1 MELTLFMKENGPL
14 SKSIS
19 LDPQTGEPVSDS
31 SECYLSSGYAAR
43 LPLANVHELADVL
56 ANCPSEAALAL
67 GSLVS
72 TVVPAPGQRTVGVV
86 TARRLA
92 KLQAGVATS
101 VIARTLDFLEFRP
114 GEPGFM
120 LIDLD
125 FKGMPPE
132 VAARIEAAGGAWQ
145 AITAA
150 IPGLAKAGRVTRLST
165 SAGLSDSTTGRTF
178 PASGGMHNYLHVT
191 DAADIPRALQNAYD
205 RLWLADLGWARV
217 SNSGSV
223 LLRTPIDAMV
233 GSPERLVFEG
243 APVLVPPLVQD
254 AAARM
259 PQVVD
264 GPAIDTRLVL
274 PPLTESERQ
283 TVNIAQ
289 AEARQAVATEAAAKR
304 YAADKRLAE
313 ALVAATGMP
322 LANAIERV
330 GRRHHGELMP
340 EAELV
345 FDDPAIGTITVAA
358 VMAEPASFV
367 GETLA
372 DPLEGLA
379 YGRCKA
385 KVMRGHAGEIIIHS
399 FVHGGS
405 TWRLFHDEK
414 SLAAFVGELPPER
427 FLTGFADAMQD
438 LMADE
443 AAVERLRQMAVE
455 RTGGKARPVNNA
467 LKKAAAARQAAKAAA
482 ARAAG
487 EAETDRAIM
496 PAPFPDSE
504 RRKTVLPIDRVLGK
518 DRSARRILRG
528 RNGRLVTVRKESQ
541 MPHYGLAD
549 EDDLDEN
556 GKPMRKELP
565 KSWGIDELSEV
576 GIQMA
581 VEHFI
586 CFLRVTGKGDPVVAL
601 PIPFCKALNALPIED
616 SLISVIH
623 GIQTMPLVIDRNIV
637 APEGFDEALGIWFA
651 IPPELRDILPNESE
665 CTFEAVK
672 REYEWLCDEWL
683 CDVAATTEGKAAA
696 IALACTGIV
705 RHVVRVMPIFLARAG
720 QHGTGKTTLLNMI
733 ATALTGRVASA
744 AAWSTK
750 EEERRKALFAYMMND
765 AAMLVFDNIREGTQ
779 IDCPHLAKY
788 VTAGSIVDREL
799 GVSIVRELPATTVI
813 CLTGNSV
820 MPSGDLAPRILPID
834 LNADRPDPR
843 NRDVRREDPI
853 AFTRVNRT
861 THPAGALHDPVP

>member
-14 SKSIS
+14 SKSIG

-43 LPLANVHELADVL
+43 LPLANVHELAHVL

-72 TVVPAPGQRTVGVV
+72 TVVPAPGQRVVGVV

-114 GEPGFM
+114 G
-120 LIDLD
+120 D
-125 FKGMPPE
+125 
-132 VAARIEAAGGAWQ
+132 ARLHADRPRFQGHAAGSRRPHRG
-145 AITAA
+145 
-150 IPGLAKAGRVTRLST
+150 GRRRLASHHGRHS
-165 SAGLSDSTTGRTF
+165 GTGE
-178 PASGGMHNYLHVT
+178 
-191 DAADIPRALQNAYD
+191 
-205 RLWLADLGWARV
+205 GWARHPPV
-217 SNSGSV
+217 DIRRPVRQHHRAYVPRFGRHAQLSPRHRCRRHPARPAER
-223 LLRTPIDAMV
+223 LRPPVAGRARLGARQQGRHGAAADAHRRTV

-259 PQVVD
+259 PQVVE

-313 ALVAATGMP
+313 ALAAATGMP

-330 GRRHHGELMP
+330 GRRHRGELMP

-372 DPLEGLA
+372 DPLEGLE

-414 SLAAFVGELPPER
+414 SLAAFVSELPPER

-443 AAVERLRQMAVE
+443 AAAERLRQMAVE

-496 PAPFPDSE
+496 PAPFPDAE

-581 VEHFI
+581 VERFI
-586 CFLRVTGKGDPVVAL
+586 CFMRVTGKGDPVRRAADTVLQGTQCAAHRGQL
-601 PIPFCKALNALPIED
+601 DLCHPRHPDDAA
-616 SLISVIH
+616 
-623 GIQTMPLVIDRNIV
+623 GDR
-637 APEGFDEALGIWFA
+637 PQHRCPGG
-651 IPPELRDILPNESE
+651 LRRGARHL
-665 CTFEAVK
+665 
-672 REYEWLCDEWL
+672 
-683 CDVAATTEGKAAA
+683 
-696 IALACTGIV
+696 V
-705 RHVVRVMPIFLARAG
+705 RHPARA
-720 QHGTGKTTLLNMI
+720 
-733 ATALTGRVASA
+733 
-744 AAWSTK
+744 
-750 EEERRKALFAYMMND
+750 
-765 AAMLVFDNIREGTQ
+765 EG
-779 IDCPHLAKY
+779 
-788 VTAGSIVDREL
+788 
-799 GVSIVRELPATTVI
+799 
-813 CLTGNSV
+813 
-820 MPSGDLAPRILPID
+820 
-834 LNADRPDPR
+834 
-843 NRDVRREDPI
+843 
-853 AFTRVNRT
+853 
-861 THPAGALHDPVP
+861 HPAQRERVHFRGGEAGI